1 MALLQRISHTG
12 AAVPSALAAQIAPAD
27 LTFTLTQTSGWPTGA
42 GSRPFVIVVDPNTT
56 IEEKILCA
64 TQTSGTVTVASGGR
78 GFDNTVPTGHAA
90 GAVVEH
96 CAAALELDDDN
107 DHIYTVGRDDHTQYA
122 PVTGARPFTGPV
134 SMQSGLTVVG
144 PTALTGTL
152 TETGN
157 ATVSGTL
164 GVGGTTTL
172 AGLAVNGNETVA
184 GTLAVSGATTVAGL
198 TVTGTV
204 AGNLAVAGNLTAATV
219 DAGLVGATAAGR
231 LVGATAAGPPTT
243 GTFVVGD
250 FVVDQKGVVWTCVA
264 AGSPGT
270 WLPNPG
276 TMVAHGTGPPGLTNF
291 VAHSPA
297 FTVNVSVFAGAVYKI
312 EGRILG
318 TQQTAAGNVVL
329 ADLQTS
335 DGLVNAR
342 FLSTYIP
349 VGTEE
354 AGGGATIWSPTS
366 TAARTVTLNVQANG
380 GAFQVGANAAEMI
393 VTRVA

>member
-12 AAVPSALAAQIAPAD
+12 AAVKSALAAAIAPAD

-42 GSRPFVIVVDPNTT
+42 GSRPFAVVVDPDTT

-64 TQTSGTVTVASGGR
+64 TQTSGTITVASNGR

-164 GVGGTTTL
+164 GVGGNTTL

-184 GTLAVSGATTVAGL
+184 GTLAV
-198 TVTGTV
+198 
-204 AGNLAVAGNLTAATV
+204 AGNLTAATV
-219 DAGLVGATAAGR
+219 DAGLTGATAAGR
-231 LVGATAAGPPTT
+231 LVGATTAGPPTT

-250 FVVDQKGVVWTCVA
+250 FAVDQKGVVWTCVA

-276 TMVAHGTGPPGLTNF
+276 TMVAHGTGPAGATNF
-291 VAHSPA
+291 VTHSPA
-297 FTVNVSVFAGAVYKI
+297 VVVNVTVFAGAVYKI

-318 TQQTAAGNVVL
+318 TQITANGTIVL

-335 DGLVNAR
+335 DSLVNAR

-354 AGGGATIWSPTS
+354 AGGGATIWTPTS
-366 TAARTVTLNVQANG
+366 TAARTVTLNVQANS
-380 GAFQVGANAAEMI
+380 GAFQVGANGAEMI